1 MRSHQYI
8 MNISAVSSNNYTS
21 SAASTAT
28 TSRTQIEKQIT
39 VLQRKIASES
49 ASNDDAA
56 TKAQKIQAWQAQVAT
71 LQAQLTLAS
80 S

>member
-1 MRSHQYI
+1 MRSHQNI
-8 MNISAVSSNNYTS
+8 MNISAVSSNSYTS
-21 SAASTAT
+21 SAASSTT

-49 ASNDDAA
+49 SSNDDAA